1 MPGCASCLTESEDFC
16 FECSDP
22 TALLRNGVCFCP
34 ETEMIFN
41 GEGLCH
47 KCEIAGCE
55 RCLEESIYFC
65 LECIDRE
72 HTVIE
77 GGKCVCKNRIQKPNF
92 FGFCSACIVPGCSSC
107 VVGD

>member
-1 MPGCASCLTESEDFC
+1 
-16 FECSDP
+16 
-22 TALLRNGVCFCP
+22 
-34 ETEMIFN
+34 MIFN

-47 KCEIAGCE
+47 KCDIAGCE

-65 LECIDRE
+65 LECIDRD

-77 GGKCVCKNRIQKPNF
+77 GGKCVCKNRIQRPNF

-107 VVGD
+107 IVGD